1 MNTSEENQLDVEIN
15 RNTSTP
21 LIDSI
26 LLDINREKSNVSN
39 PLLSNGIIDPIDG
52 IDSQSLELDKC
63 LIESSL
69 SDNVLLQNVQFDTNF
84 FERVPMD
91 LASSSNHSID
101 LSRLDDVEDEQILSR
116 NNELTLT
123 SATVDPLDDSFD
135 HSVLEALEEFPL
147 FKDGSQSI
155 RSMHTDQFGSQS
167 EINDTFLSGS
177 SSDPMVSSTTAY
189 PPFDSG
195 QFLVKSDECDL
206 LDNSTEVVGSNVLAI
221 ISEKPNNTVCQNVRN
236 QIQSLGYH
244 SQHHQHLQQQHE
256 LQPQSGT
263 RLIIIE
269 DHKSRLSNHRNES
282 NNRNS
287 SNNKFNENHSIILQN
302 DLHQQQQQQQ
312 QLLTKTIQ
320 SGSLKTIPANTNFQS
335 KESDIELN
343 RIGNNFDQTS
353 LTKTILLE
361 DFKFKGKR
369 FD

>member
-1 MNTSEENQLDVEIN
+1 M
-15 RNTSTP
+15 
-21 LIDSI
+21 
-26 LLDINREKSNVSN
+26 K
-39 PLLSNGIIDPIDG
+39 
-52 IDSQSLELDKC
+52 
-63 LIESSL
+63 
-69 SDNVLLQNVQFDTNF
+69 
-84 FERVPMD
+84 
-91 LASSSNHSID
+91 
-101 LSRLDDVEDEQILSR
+101 
-116 NNELTLT
+116 
-123 SATVDPLDDSFD
+123 
-135 HSVLEALEEFPL
+135 
-147 FKDGSQSI
+147 
-155 RSMHTDQFGSQS
+155 
-167 EINDTFLSGS
+167 
-177 SSDPMVSSTTAY
+177 
-189 PPFDSG
+189 
-195 QFLVKSDECDL
+195 
-206 LDNSTEVVGSNVLAI
+206 VVGSNVLAI

-335 KESDIELN
+335 KENDIELN

-361 DFKFKGKR
+361 DFKFKDLLYQQLFTLKKISNN
-369 FD
+369 